1 MFAYGRGLLAVT
13 LLASLTACSG
23 SDDKKSALKNQ
34 APRGQGNSTK
44 TGCVYDFD
52 DGVKLSSTLPARDIR
67 VTFFGKKL
75 DLSRL
80 KAVGAASAR
89 STYEFMK
96 ADGVDA
102 YHTRH
107 DKEETCLLFTG
118 IPEAT
123 GGIRSAWN
131 EVNTEGGLLG
141 LFLPVNRVQ
150 DAGFASSRPVIM
162 LRADTDRYTLVHEYM
177 HFVFNALREA
187 EGKSDAELMARFKL
201 QMANYERLG
210 KGLQNESKADLSA
223 FIDAYLA
230 LGHTMLEVVDAFP
243 LEEMTIESILKMAN
257 ARGELSHV
265 NKQNLHS
272 SSSYILNNYVTAYNF
287 LDDYVNATLGKTI
300 VKNLKR
306 LGDSRAAH
314 VEALLR
320 QVDERNA
327 EAKTLV
333 EKYARAVGPQ
343 KLASGIS
350 LGEAHVH
357 TAECGREGQLK
368 KILEGAK
375 TSPKDVQDL
384 IERVGAAVPV
394 Q

>member
-23 SDDKKSALKNQ
+23 GDNKKSALRDQ
-34 APRGQGNSTK
+34 GVGGQGNSTK
-44 TGCVYDFD
+44 TGCVYDFE
-52 DGVKLSSTLPARDIR
+52 DGATLSSTLPARDIH

-89 STYEFMK
+89 STYEFMR
-96 ADGVDA
+96 ADGVDV
-102 YHTRH
+102 YHTRN
-107 DKEETCLLFTG
+107 DKEEACLLFTR

-131 EVNTEGGLLG
+131 ELGKDGNLLG
-141 LFLPVNRVQ
+141 LFLPVNRVR
-150 DAGFASSRPVIM
+150 ATGFASSRPVVL

-187 EGKSDAELMARFKL
+187 EGKSDAELISRFER
-201 QMANYERLG
+201 QVANYKRLG
-210 KGLQNESKADLSA
+210 EGLQNESKADLSA
-223 FIDAYLA
+223 FIDAYLD
-230 LGHTMLEVVDAFP
+230 LGNTIVEVVDGFP
-243 LEEMTIESILKMAN
+243 HEEMTIESVLIMAN

-265 NKQNLHS
+265 SQRNLGNS
-272 SSSYILNNYVTAYNF
+272 AGYIRASVVSALEF
-287 LDDYVNATLGKTI
+287 FDRYVNAALGKTI
-300 VKNLKR
+300 VDTLNR
-306 LGDSRAAH
+306 VGDSRAAR

-320 QVDERNA
+320 KVEERKA
-327 EAKTLV
+327 EAMTVMK
-333 EKYARAVGPQ
+333 KYAGSVVQQ
-343 KLASGIS
+343 KLAGGVS
-350 LGEAHVH
+350 LGETHVH
-357 TAECGREGQLK
+357 SADCGREGQLK

-375 TSPKDVQDL
+375 TSPQNVQDL

>member
-23 SDDKKSALKNQ
+23 GDNKKSALRDQ
-34 APRGQGNSTK
+34 AAGGQGNSTK
-44 TGCVYDFD
+44 TGCVYDFE
-52 DGVKLSSTLPARDIR
+52 DGATLSSTLPARDIR

-102 YHTRH
+102 YHTRR
-107 DKEETCLLFTG
+107 DKEEACLLFTR

-131 EVNTEGGLLG
+131 EVNKEGGLLG
-141 LFLPVNRVQ
+141 LFLPVNRVR
-150 DAGFASSRPVIM
+150 DTGFASSRPVIM

-187 EGKSDAELMARFKL
+187 EGKSDAELIARFER
-201 QMANYERLG
+201 QMANYKRLG
-210 KGLQNESKADLSA
+210 EGLRNESKADLSA
-223 FIDAYLA
+223 FIDAYLD
-230 LGHTMLEVVDAFP
+230 LGHTIVEVADGFP
-243 LEEMTIESILKMAN
+243 LEEMTIESVLNMAN

-265 NKQNLHS
+265 SQRNRGNS
-272 SSSYILNNYVTAYNF
+272 AAYILTSAVTAVRYF
-287 LDDYVNATLGKTI
+287 DDYVNETLGKTI
-300 VKNLKR
+300 VDTLNR
-306 LGDSRAAH
+306 VGDSRAAR

-320 QVDERNA
+320 KVDERKA
-327 EAKTLV
+327 EAKTLIQ
-333 EKYARAVGPQ
+333 KYGGMDAQQ
-343 KLASGIS
+343 KLASGVS
-350 LGEAHVH
+350 LGETHVH

-375 TSPKDVQDL
+375 TSPQNVQDL